1 VSSQAVSRLTFVG
14 HSTVLIEA
22 GGARLLTDPLLRGG
36 LLGLLRRRHPPVDPD
51 SLGRIDAILISHAH
65 HDHLDP
71 RSLRSLPGVPLVVP
85 RGSAALLR
93 RERREVSELAPGESL
108 EIAGVEINAVPAA
121 HPGRRMGSGRPS
133 DALGYLVEANPR
145 VYFAGDTD
153 LFEEMGSMGEGLDA
167 ALLPV
172 SGWGP
177 RLGPWHL
184 NPRTAAEAL
193 RLLRP
198 RVAVPIHWGTYTPI
212 GAPRL
217 WPWLH
222 TDPPHRFAEHARRI
236 APETEVRV
244 LAPGERTEL
253 EPRG

>member
-1 VSSQAVSRLTFVG
+1 MPPPPTVSLTFLG
-14 HSTVLIEA
+14 HSTVLVEV
-22 GGARLLTDPLLRGG
+22 GGARLLTDPLLRGS
-36 LLGLLRRRHPPVDPD
+36 LLGVLRRRHPPVDPA
-51 SLGRIDAILISHAH
+51 SLGRIDAVLISHAH

-71 RSLRSLPGVPLVVP
+71 RSLRALPGVPLVVP
-85 RGSAALLR
+85 RGVAALLR
-93 RERREVSELAPGESL
+93 RERREVQELGVGETV
-108 EIAGVEINAVPAA
+108 EMAGIAVGAVPAA

-133 DALGYLVEANPR
+133 DSIGYLIEGGAR
-145 VYFAGDTD
+145 VYFAGDTE
-153 LFEEMGSMGEGLDA
+153 LFEGMEQMGEGLDA

-193 RLLRP
+193 RMLRP
-198 RVAVPIHWGTYTPI
+198 RLAVPIHWGTYTPI

-222 TDPPHRFAEHARRI
+222 TDPPRSFAEHAREL
-236 APETEVRV
+236 APGTEVRV
-244 LAPGERTEL
+244 LAPGQRTEL
-253 EPRG
+253 EPTE

>member
-1 VSSQAVSRLTFVG
+1 MTQTPSASLTFLG
-14 HSTVLIEA
+14 HSTVLIEV
-22 GGARLLTDPLLRGG
+22 GGVRLLTDPLLRSG

-85 RGSAALLR
+85 RGAAGLLR
-93 RERREVSELAPGESL
+93 RERREVSELAVGESL
-108 EIAGVEINAVPAA
+108 EIAGLEVAAVPAA
-121 HPGRRMGSGRPS
+121 HPGQRMGSRRPS
-133 DALGYLVEANPR
+133 DAVGYLVESTSR
-145 VYFAGDTD
+145 VYFAGDTE

-177 RLGPWHL
+177 KLGPSHL
-184 NPRTAAEAL
+184 NPRTAADAL
-193 RLLRP
+193 RLLSP
-198 RVAVPIHWGTYTPI
+198 RIAVPIHWGTYTPI

-222 TDPPHRFAEHARRI
+222 TDPPHRFAGHARRA
-236 APETEVRV
+236 APQTEVRV
-244 LAPGERTEL
+244 LMPGERTEL
-253 EPRG
+253 GPAA